1 VYRVLDLLICH
12 MRESGYVPDLD
23 CLIHDLEDGT

>member
-1 VYRVLDLLICH
+1 LLICH